1 MDKIPLERKITDTIM
16 RYLKGAGYW
25 AVKIHGAA
33 YQTAG
38 LPDIVAIDK
47 KGRFVGLE
55 VKRPKVGRVTE
66 LQRRTLENINIGGGY
81 AVVVRSVCEAA
92 EAMLDSEAGRVAFYI
107 EPELYIKPERGEG
120 HEQ

>member
-1 MDKIPLERKITDTIM
+1 MNAIPLERKITDSIM
-16 RYLKGAGYW
+16 RYLKDAGYW

-38 LPDIVAIDK
+38 LPDIVAIDR

-55 VKRPKVGRVTE
+55 VKRPKLGRVTE
-66 LQRRTLENINIGGGY
+66 LQRRTLENINNGGGY
-81 AVVVRSVCEAA
+81 AVVVRSATDAA
-92 EAMLDSEAGRVAFYI
+92 AAMIASEAGQAAFHI
-107 EPELYIKPERGEG
+107 DPAGDE

>member
-1 MDKIPLERKITDTIM
+1 MNAIPLERTITDSIM
-16 RYLKGAGYW
+16 IWLKNEGYW

-38 LPDIVAIDK
+38 LPDIVAIDR

-55 VKRPKVGRVTE
+55 VKRPQIGKVTE

-81 AVVVRSVCEAA
+81 AVVVRSVADA
-92 EAMLDSEAGRVAFYI
+92 QEAMDASEAGLAAFHI
-107 EPELYIKPERGEG
+107 DPGAR
-120 HEQ
+120 

>member
-16 RYLKGAGYW
+16 RYLKGTGYW

-38 LPDIVAIDK
+38 LPDIIAIDR

-55 VKRPKVGRVTE
+55 VKRPVIGKVTD
-66 LQRRTLENINIGGGY
+66 LQKRTLENINIGGGY
-81 AVVVRSVCEAA
+81 AVVVRSVAEAA
-92 EAMLDSEAGRVAFYI
+92 EAMIDSEAGRVAFYI
-107 EPELYIKPERGEG
+107 EPERGEG